1 MHEDKI
7 IKVIA
12 SSIEA
17 KSINDSEHS
26 FIGVASAEVVD
37 RDNEVVVIDGID
49 ISEYLKNPVLT
60 FQHQYNEF
68 PIGRTLWLKATADDG
83 VKKLIG
89 KFQLHLRT
97 EQSKTVWELIKD
109 GYLRTLSIMFAPV
122 THEDSPDGVRYWK
135 TSKLL
140 EIAVVT
146 IPANPEAFIESV
158 SEKNSTLGEKVAKSI
173 YGIQGAVATHSIPFL
188 DDVAWDGT
196 KAREQLR
203 KWASSDGSG
212 DPDTIDWSKY
222 KQGFAWYD
230 DENPETL
237 GAYKLPHHY
246 IVNGELRTCWRGVVS
261 AMASLLG
268 ASGGVEIPEK
278 DIEAVYKHLAKH
290 YKDHGTEPPELK
302 QWTPGEAE
310 AYLMEKLYF
319 EPLLNGLNEINKV
332 KTFLLDVI
340 PTLKATAT
348 PEMSDTDKGVGD
360 IREVEE
366 KSKAFK
372 IKIKKEE
379 QK

>member
-1 MHEDKI
+1 MDKI
-7 IKVIA
+7 VKIIT
-12 SSIEA
+12 SNIDT
-17 KSINDSEHS
+17 KSIDESEHS
-26 FIGVASAEVVD
+26 FIGVASAEVID
-37 RDNEVVVIDGID
+37 RDNEVVVVDGLD
-49 ISEYLKNPVLT
+49 ISEYMRNPVLT

-68 PIGRTLWLKATADDG
+68 PIGRTLWLKSTNNGG

-89 KFQLHLRT
+89 KFQLHLKT
-97 EQSKTVWELIKD
+97 EESKTVWELIKD
-109 GYLRTLSIMFAPV
+109 GYLRTLSIMFTPL
-122 THEDSPDGVRYWK
+122 TYEDSPDGIRFWK
-135 TSKLL
+135 TAKLL

-158 SEKNSTLGEKVAKSI
+158 SEKNSALGEKVAKSI
-173 YGIQGAVATHSIPFL
+173 YGIKGAVATHSIPFL
-188 DDVAWDGT
+188 DDDVAWDGA

-230 DENPETL
+230 EDSPETL
-237 GAYKLPHHY
+237 RSYKLPHHY
-246 IVNGELRTCWRGVVS
+246 VVNGELRTCWRGVVS

-268 ASGGVEIPEK
+268 ARGGVEIPEK

-290 YKDHGTEPPELK
+290 YKDHGSEPPDLK
-302 QWTPGEAE
+302 QWTPEEAE

-319 EPLLNGLNEINKV
+319 EPLLKGLKEINKV

-340 PTLKATAT
+340 PTLKAT
-348 PEMSDTDKGVGD
+348 PEMSDTDKSVGD
-360 IREVEE
+360 IRERVE
-366 KSKAFK
+366 KPKTFK